1 MVHHG
6 AGLRQITR
14 DGEFVKKFI
23 EDYQFVSL
31 SLRERGMLDYA
42 AKLTRE
48 PWNMVEDDVKALKKE
63 GFTDVGILHV
73 NQVAGYYAFVN
84 RLADG
89 LGVNWKASGKT
100 RSRFCNNQCPR
111 KIRQVGSQKNI
122 FPVQYK
128 LPPCHI
134 VISGL
139 VFISLIFF
147 SNADLRF
154 RSSLNCTSQ
163 PVMGEG

>member
-23 EDYQFVSL
+23 EDYQSVSL
-31 SLRERGMLDYA
+31 SLRERAMLDYA

-73 NQVAGYYAFVN
+73 NQVAGYYAYVN

-89 LGVNWKASGKT
+89 LGEWNWKASGKT
-100 RSRFCNNQCPR
+100 RNRFCDKSVSGKNPSSW
-111 KIRQVGSQKNI
+111 IAKNI

-128 LPPCHI
+128 FPPCHI

-139 VFISLIFF
+139 AFISLIFL
-147 SNADLRF
+147 SNSDLRF
-154 RSSLNCTSQ
+154 SRSLN
-163 PVMGEG
+163 

>member
-1 MVHHG
+1 
-6 AGLRQITR
+6 
-14 DGEFVKKFI
+14 
-23 EDYQFVSL
+23 
-31 SLRERGMLDYA
+31 MLDYA

-73 NQVAGYYAFVN
+73 NQVAGYYAYVN

-89 LGVNWKASGKT
+89 LGVELESFWDNEE
-100 RSRFCNNQCPR
+100 PVL
-111 KIRQVGSQKNI
+111 RQISVWENPSSWIPKNI

-139 VFISLIFF
+139 AFISLIFF
-147 SNADLRF
+147 SNSDLRF
-154 RSSLNCTSQ
+154 RKSLNCKSQ
-163 PVMGEG
+163 PVIGEG